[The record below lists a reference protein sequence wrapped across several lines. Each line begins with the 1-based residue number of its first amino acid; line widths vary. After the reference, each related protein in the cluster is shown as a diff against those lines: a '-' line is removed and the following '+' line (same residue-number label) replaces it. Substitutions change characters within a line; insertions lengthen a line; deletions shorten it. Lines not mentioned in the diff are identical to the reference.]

1 MRIAF
6 VTDVVYPYIK
16 GGAEKRIYELSRRL
30 AASGHDVHIFSVK
43 WWEGPSVKVEDGITY
58 HGVCK
63 PRQLYEGDRRSIGEA
78 IAFGLFV
85 TVPLLREKFDVI
97 DCNQHPYFPMFSCK
111 LASLLRRERFYATWH
126 EVWGNYWY
134 DYIGKAGFFGKHIE
148 RITARLPDRI
158 MAVSARTANELAG
171 IGVKTERIVVVP
183 NGFAGESIQTIG
195 PSTAIFDV
203 AFAGRLIKD
212 KHVDVLIRACA
223 EASKTRPMKLI
234 IIGDGP
240 ERKALETL
248 ASELHFEDSV
258 TFTGLVEE
266 SSLIASIKAAKTFVL
281 PSTREG
287 FSITTLEALAC
298 GVPVITVNGVKNS
311 AQELVENRVT
321 GLIVGLSEKEL
332 SKAMLDILG
341 DEPERKRMSDRC
353 YKSIERYDWDVVTAR
368 LLEVYQPAIES

>member
-30 AASGHDVHIFSVK
+30 AASGHEVHIFSVK
-43 WWEGPSVKVEDGITY
+43 WWEGPSVKKENGITY

-63 PRQLYEGDRRSIGEA
+63 PRNLYEGERRSIIEA
-78 IAFGLFV
+78 LAFGLFV
-85 TVPLLREKFDVI
+85 TVPLIREKFDVI
-97 DCNQHPYFPMFSCK
+97 DCNQHPYFSMFSCK
-111 LASLLRRERFYATWH
+111 LASLLRGERFYATWH

-134 DYIGKAGFFGKHIE
+134 DYIGKAGFFGRQIE

-158 MAVSARTANELAG
+158 IAVSARTASELTG
-171 IGVKTERIVVVP
+171 IGVKPDRIIVIP
-183 NGFAGESIQTIG
+183 NGFGGESIRTIG

-212 KHVDVLIRACA
+212 KHVDVLIKACA
-223 EASKTRPMKLI
+223 EASKTRPVKLI
-234 IIGDGP
+234 VIGDGP
-240 ERKALETL
+240 ERDALEAL
-248 ASELHFEDSV
+248 VSELHMEDSV

-266 SSLIASIKAAKTFVL
+266 TSLIASIKGAKTFVL

-298 GVPVITVNGVKNS
+298 GIPVITVNGEKNS
-311 AQELVENRVT
+311 AQELVENKVT

-332 SKAMLDILG
+332 SKAILDMLG

-353 YKSIERYDWDVVTAR
+353 FKSIERYDWDVVATR
-368 LLEVYQPAIES
+368 LTEVYRPAH